1 MRSKHML
8 TWAFYCLFLT
18 ATFAQT
24 INKNDYCWENLA
36 PMRNSNDTLNAYK
49 IARYQQCMRQV
60 GYTQAQVD
68 KFFGNYSCLN
78 THNIETFLKKHPTY
92 CSKTPDG

>member
-1 MRSKHML
+1 ML

-24 INKNDYCWENLA
+24 INKNDYCWEQLL
-36 PMRNSNDTLNAYK
+36 PMRSANDTLNNYK

-60 GYTQAQVD
+60 GYTLNMVFFLTPHLKVYRILRQIAYCQKNVSKYETNVD
-68 KFFGNYSCLN
+68 F
-78 THNIETFLKKHPTY
+78 P
-92 CSKTPDG
+92 

>member
-24 INKNDYCWENLA
+24 VNTTDLCWKELGR
-36 PMRNSNDTLNAYK
+36 MRSIDTLDESK
-49 IARYQQCMRQV
+49 VARYQQCMRQV
-60 GYTQAQVD
+60 GYNTSYI
-68 KFFGNYSCLN
+68 KSFFGNY
-78 THNIETFLKKHPTY
+78 
-92 CSKTPDG
+92 PDG